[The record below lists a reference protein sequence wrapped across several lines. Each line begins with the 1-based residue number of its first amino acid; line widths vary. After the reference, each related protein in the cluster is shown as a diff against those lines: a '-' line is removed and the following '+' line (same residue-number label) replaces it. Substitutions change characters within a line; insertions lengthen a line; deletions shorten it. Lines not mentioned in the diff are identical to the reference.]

1 MYSIILCGGSGTR
14 LWPLSRKNFPKQFL
28 KLYSDN
34 SLLQE
39 TFLRMKD
46 VVPSENVYFVT
57 NEENYFN
64 VLNQIKEIYPD
75 FSPSQVLKEPASL
88 NTMPAIVLAA
98 KYLCD
103 KIGIDETA
111 PIIMSP
117 SDHYIGDKKTYVE
130 LAKKA
135 LTTVGDN
142 IGTIGI
148 TPTMAHTGL
157 GYIKKGDKSSDYCKV
172 SAFKEKPD
180 LKTAEEFFQSGQY
193 LWNAGMYLFSIKT
206 LCSELEK
213 HASEFHASFGKS
225 FEAFLDGFKNLPAI
239 SIDYAISEKSDN
251 IIMFEGDFGWSDI
264 GSFDALA
271 EILKKTKD
279 KNPKHVSVDCENV
292 FVHSASDGLIVTSGL
307 KDVIVIENNDSI
319 LVQKMGE
326 SDSGVKKVVE
336 YLKEK
341 KYPELSDDIVVYR
354 PWGKYEVLIE
364 GKNHKVKKFTVYP
377 GESLSL

>member
-157 GYIKKGDKSSDYCKV
+157 GYIK
-172 SAFKEKPD
+172 
-180 LKTAEEFFQSGQY
+180 
-193 LWNAGMYLFSIKT
+193 
-206 LCSELEK
+206 
-213 HASEFHASFGKS
+213 
-225 FEAFLDGFKNLPAI
+225 
-239 SIDYAISEKSDN
+239 
-251 IIMFEGDFGWSDI
+251 
-264 GSFDALA
+264 
-271 EILKKTKD
+271 
-279 KNPKHVSVDCENV
+279 
-292 FVHSASDGLIVTSGL
+292 
-307 KDVIVIENNDSI
+307 
-319 LVQKMGE
+319 
-326 SDSGVKKVVE
+326 
-336 YLKEK
+336 
-341 KYPELSDDIVVYR
+341 
-354 PWGKYEVLIE
+354 
-364 GKNHKVKKFTVYP
+364 
-377 GESLSL
+377 